1 MNKFFFTFAI
11 LLFFNF
17 CTNIEVGETIKLP
30 EPDREGGML
39 LYKALSLRKSS
50 RNFDETKDISI
61 TTLSQA
67 LWSCY
72 GIGET
77 TSRTVPSS
85 KGWYPFF
92 VYAFLKDGVY
102 QYNPETHELTKLFD
116 GDHRSKTG
124 TQTSV
129 VTKAAVNLVFV
140 GDLQKETIMQGDK
153 IRRLACRMDMG
164 HVSQNLY
171 LFASANSMKGVVRGE
186 FNEKTILDLFG
197 FDQKNYYIPLCF
209 SLGY

>member
-11 LLFFNF
+11 LLLFNF

-85 KGWYPFF
+85 KGWYPFIIY
-92 VYAFLKDGVY
+92 VFLESGVY
-102 QYNPETHELTKLFD
+102 QYNPEKHTLTKLFD

-140 GDLQKETIMQGDK
+140 GDLQKETIMQGDT

-171 LFASANSMKGVVRGE
+171 LFASANNMKGVVRGE

>member
-1 MNKFFFTFAI
+1 MDKCFLLFTI
-11 LLFFNF
+11 LLLFNS
-17 CTNIEVGETIKLP
+17 CYNVEVGDTIKLP
-30 EPDREGGML
+30 EPQRVGGPS
-39 LYKALSLRKSS
+39 LYEAFNHRKSS
-50 RNFDETKDISI
+50 RDFVESELSLEL
-61 TTLSQA
+61 LSQA
-67 LWSCY
+67 LWCCY
-72 GIGET
+72 GYAEDGH
-77 TSRTVPSS
+77 RTVPSA
-85 KGWYPFF
+85 KAWYPLLIYVFT
-92 VYAFLKDGVY
+92 KDGVFL
-102 QYNPETHELTKLFD
+102 YNPEDHELTKLFD

-140 GDLQKETIMQGDK
+140 GDLQKETIMQGDT